1 MKCSLIAGLMAKG
14 GVSPSNSSIES
25 LLERYLVI
33 GVGIDNS
40 CASLYVFRLSQA
52 HCTASHG
59 AVGTRNTWRAR
70 HGDEKTRQRAR
81 LSSDTAPT
89 PANRAPLRLR
99 ARLARAHFLAEVGH
113 LHEAR
118 TVPRVAGNGMLVID
132 HANRDTFLSEAAN
145 NAKAL
150 IVSADNDRTDVF
162 ALREWLLPAS
172 SRSNTI
178 LRCAVHRNSRDHVQA
193 SSQS

>member
-1 MKCSLIAGLMAKG
+1 M
-14 GVSPSNSSIES
+14 
-25 LLERYLVI
+25 I

-52 HCTASHG
+52 PLHG
-59 AVGTRNTWRAR
+59 FPRRRRNAEYLGELGTVMRKRGNVLVSRRIQHPPLQIELLCDFEHAL
-70 HGDEKTRQRAR
+70 HG
-81 LSSDTAPT
+81 
-89 PANRAPLRLR
+89 
-99 ARLARAHFLAEVGH
+99 AHFLAEVGH